1 MKARNIKLVYF
12 SFLVLLF
19 FTSCEKEIDLDLDE
33 NEPLF
38 VVEAIVH
45 DSLGDNFVNISMTK
59 PFKDNNPV
67 TTVTNAN
74 VVIKDNFG
82 NTFNLY
88 QISNGHYTDS
98 TLKGVSG
105 RTYDLYININ
115 GATISATSTMP
126 ARVNLDSLSYEKNT
140 EVFWDDPNIPEYSVR
155 CHFSDP
161 PNSINYYRF
170 KAFLRGVQEDG
181 FQCLNDDLIDGL
193 TTYYPIFESYFYEND
208 SVSVQFLSIDEFS
221 YKYFTALTASQGG
234 QVPGNPETNL
244 KGVKAVGY
252 FGAFAK
258 SEKNIIISQ

>member
-1 MKARNIKLVYF
+1 MYSINIKSLYF
-12 SFLVLLF
+12 LFSILLF
-19 FTSCEKEIDLDLDE
+19 FTSCEKEIDLNLDE

-45 DSLGDNFVNISMTK
+45 DSLGDNFVKISMTK
-59 PFKDNNPV
+59 PFKDNSPI
-67 TTVTNAN
+67 TTITNAN

-82 NTFNLY
+82 NTFNFY
-88 QISNGHYTDS
+88 QTTNGYYTDS
-98 TLKGVSG
+98 TLQGFSG
-105 RTYDLYININ
+105 RTYNLYINID
-115 GATISATSTMP
+115 GVAISATSTMP
-126 ARVNLDSLSYEKNT
+126 VKVNLDSLSYEQNT
-140 EVFWDDPNIPEYSVR
+140 EAFWEDPNIPEYSVR

-161 PNSINYYRF
+161 LNSINYYRF

-193 TTYYPIFESYFYEND
+193 TTYYPIFGSAFYEND
-208 SVSVQFLSIDEFS
+208 SINVQFLSIDEFS

-244 KGVKAVGY
+244 KGAKSVGY

-258 SEKNIIISQ
+258 SEKNIIIK